1 MLSEPAA
8 DDPQG
13 TERAEVRSFGSAVA
27 LLTVVRIGSVVAGF
41 LASVLAARLIG
52 ADGLGLAGSAFTI
65 ATAGALLSSGG
76 LNIAAIYFLGRR
88 PDEQRQVV
96 ARTLTLGAGAAV
108 VAVLVVL
115 AAGLAL
121 RTVVLG
127 EADGSVL
134 VAAGA
139 LAAAILT
146 FELIGG
152 LLLGLQ
158 RRTAYIVV
166 QATEAIGSLALTA
179 LLLLVVD
186 RSAASYLAAA
196 ALGYAA
202 GSVIAWI
209 AIRRRV
215 GPVRPDFATTFA
227 REALGMGLRGQ
238 VGNILQYL
246 SLRLDLVLVAALL
259 DLRAAGIYF
268 VAVRLS
274 EVVTQVATSASAFLF
289 PQVASQTERS
299 STRVTEQVTRL
310 TLVTVVVGG
319 LVLAA
324 VAEPLLRLAFGD
336 VFATGADAVR
346 ITLLAM
352 LPLTLTRLIA
362 GDLKGRGRP
371 GLVSWAAFFGLVA
384 TVSLDLVLI
393 PWLGIVGAALASLL
407 SYAVGAAFML
417 GAYRRLTGSGIG
429 ALVPRV
435 SDLRLLVEL
444 ASTGGRRRVGPR

>member
-1 MLSEPAA
+1 MLNEPAEGDA
-8 DDPQG
+8 RDA
-13 TERAEVRSFGSAVA
+13 ERAEVRSFGGAVVQ
-27 LLTVVRIGSVVAGF
+27 LTVVRIGSVVAGF

-88 PDEQRQVV
+88 PGEQGQVV
-96 ARTLTLGAGAAV
+96 ARTLTLGVGAAV
-108 VAVLVVL
+108 LAVLVVL
-115 AAGLAL
+115 GAGLAL

-127 EADGSVL
+127 EADGTVL
-134 VAAGA
+134 LAAAA
-139 LAAAILT
+139 LAATILT

-152 LLLGLQ
+152 LLLGLH

-179 LLLLVVD
+179 LLLLIVD

-196 ALGYAA
+196 ALGYAGGA
-202 GSVIAWI
+202 LIAWV
-209 AIRRRV
+209 AIRRHV
-215 GPVRPDFATTFA
+215 GPIRPDFAPAFA

-268 VAVRLS
+268 VAVRVS

-289 PQVASQTERS
+289 PQVAAQTERR
-299 STRVTEQVTRL
+299 STRVTEQITRL
-310 TLVTVVVGG
+310 TLVTVVAGG
-319 LVLAA
+319 LILAA

-336 VFATGADAVR
+336 EFATGADAVR

-371 GLVSWAAFFGLVA
+371 GLVSWAAFVGLVA

-393 PWLGIVGAALASLL
+393 PRLGIVGAALASLL
-407 SYAVGAAFML
+407 SYAAGAAFML
-417 GAYRRLTGSGIG
+417 GAYRRLTGSRIG
-429 ALVPRV
+429 ALVPRLG
-435 SDLRLLVEL
+435 DLRVLVDL
-444 ASTGGRRRVGPR
+444 AWAGGRRRGDSR

>member
-1 MLSEPAA
+1 MLNEPAEG
-8 DDPQG
+8 DPRD
-13 TERAEVRSFGSAVA
+13 TERAEVRSFGSAVV

-88 PDEQRQVV
+88 PGEQGQVV
-96 ARTLTLGAGAAV
+96 ARTLTLGAGAAAL
-108 VAVLVVL
+108 AVLVVL
-115 AAGLAL
+115 GAGLAL

-127 EADGSVL
+127 EADDSVL
-134 VAAGA
+134 LAAAA
-139 LAAAILT
+139 LAATILT

-152 LLLGLQ
+152 LLLGLH

-166 QATEAIGSLALTA
+166 QGTEAIGSLALTA
-179 LLLLVVD
+179 LLLVVVD

-196 ALGYAA
+196 ALGYAGGA
-202 GSVIAWI
+202 VIAWM
-209 AIRRRV
+209 AIRRHV
-215 GPVRPDFATTFA
+215 GPIHPDFAPTFA
-227 REALGMGLRGQ
+227 RQALGMGLRGQ

-268 VAVRLS
+268 VAVRVS
-274 EVVTQVATSASAFLF
+274 EVVTQVATAASAFLF
-289 PQVASQTERS
+289 PQVASQTERR
-299 STRVTEQVTRL
+299 STRVTEQITRL

-336 VFATGADAVR
+336 EFASGADAVR

-371 GLVSWAAFFGLVA
+371 GLVSWAAFVGLVA

-393 PWLGIVGAALASLL
+393 PALGIAGAAVASLL
-407 SYAVGAAFML
+407 SYAAGAAFLL
-417 GAYRRLTGSGIG
+417 GAYRRITGSSIG
-429 ALVPRV
+429 ALVPRPT
-435 SDLRLLVEL
+435 DLRLLVEL
-444 ASTGGRRRVGPR
+444 VVSHNRPGRPG